1 MPNYRRNRVE
11 GGTYFF
17 TLALAD
23 RSSDL
28 LVKDVTALRASVS
41 RTRALRPFDIDA
53 WVVLPDHLHAV
64 WTLPADDA
72 DFSTRWTLIKR
83 GFRQEL
89 PLVKADPPPELPRE
103 SGGSGSGDF
112 GNIRYVMRLISGG
125 TSIMS
130 ISTRSSMGWLAM
142 LGIGRF
148 HRFGGRW
155 RGGIIQPIGEAR
167 VS

>member
-1 MPNYRRNRVE
+1 MPEYRRNRIE

-23 RSSDL
+23 RRSEGE
-28 LVKDVTALRASVS
+28 R
-41 RTRALRPFDIDA
+41 
-53 WVVLPDHLHAV
+53 
-64 WTLPADDA
+64 
-72 DFSTRWTLIKR
+72 
-83 GFRQEL
+83 
-89 PLVKADPPPELPRE
+89 
-103 SGGSGSGDF
+103 GSGSGDF
-112 GNIRYVMRLISGG
+112 ENIRYVMRLISGG

-167 VS
+167 VR